1 MLQQSQQLLSI
12 VIPCFNEEAVLHET
26 HSRMT
31 RMAARLN
38 ELEYEII
45 YVDDG
50 SQDGTAA
57 ILEQLQQSDP
67 CVRVIRLSRNFGHQ
81 VAVTAQAQR
90 GDGYHGSPPACR
102 RRVPS

>member
-12 VIPCFNEEAVLHET
+12 VVPCFNEEAVIEET

-45 YVDDG
+45 
-50 SQDGTAA
+50 
-57 ILEQLQQSDP
+57 
-67 CVRVIRLSRNFGHQ
+67 
-81 VAVTAQAQR
+81 
-90 GDGYHGSPPACR
+90 
-102 RRVPS
+102 